1 MDLVG
6 LQTEKQTHATVYFFE
21 TDEKNS
27 KEGEVSLVLR
37 TTPIP
42 IGLADKFRE
51 EIGVDPMKIT
61 REQIE
66 EFLENNK

>member
-1 MDLVG
+1 
-6 LQTEKQTHATVYFFE
+6 
-21 TDEKNS
+21 
-27 KEGEVSLVLR
+27 VLR